1 MGPKRTTATS
11 YGRPLEFEIRTA
23 GGETSIVEVRFA
35 ELPVKR
41 WGTLSTDQKRA
52 IGLLRGA
59 PVSVVRAGREID
71 RGWILM
77 GGKRRENYD
86 DWWRCE
92 IRFEPALDEMFGVT
106 NNKQGVAPTHALRT
120 ILEPELEA
128 IARQLNTRVRR
139 AFQALRAS
147 VKRPA
152 KRLSQADCYL
162 PPAPG
167 DSGKGNREYVFR
179 AEPLASGAFYVL
191 KRRGRTMAI
200 VMNTRHPLHRVLY
213 EPSKRRRDPLEV
225 RIVER
230 MIAAAARAELQ
241 GRTKAERK
249 VLEQHRNAW
258 GDALAAFLGIA

>member
-1 MGPKRTTATS
+1 
-11 YGRPLEFEIRTA
+11 
-23 GGETSIVEVRFA
+23 
-35 ELPVKR
+35 
-41 WGTLSTDQKRA
+41 
-52 IGLLRGA
+52 
-59 PVSVVRAGREID
+59 
-71 RGWILM
+71 
-77 GGKRRENYD
+77 
-86 DWWRCE
+86 
-92 IRFEPALDEMFGVT
+92 
-106 NNKQGVAPTHALRT
+106 
-120 ILEPELEA
+120 
-128 IARQLNTRVRR
+128 
-139 AFQALRAS
+139 
-147 VKRPA
+147 
-152 KRLSQADCYL
+152 
-162 PPAPG
+162 
-167 DSGKGNREYVFR
+167 VFR